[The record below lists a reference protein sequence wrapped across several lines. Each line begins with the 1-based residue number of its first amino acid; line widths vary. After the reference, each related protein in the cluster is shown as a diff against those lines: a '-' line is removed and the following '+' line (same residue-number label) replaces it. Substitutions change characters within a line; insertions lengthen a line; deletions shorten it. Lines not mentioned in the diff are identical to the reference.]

1 MPNLAP
7 KIPPKKLK
15 DNWFQVCSNPED
27 PDDEG
32 LCIQIIEGPFSHVVV
47 KFKNFQTY
55 QKLNDDGSLDCDY
68 QYDIVH
74 APSTIG
80 EENITDEQ
88 GEIFEKKLGES
99 IIELLWESAKN
110 ENRSGNTEESNTE

>member
-55 QKLNDDGSLDCDY
+55 KKLNDDGSLDCDY

-88 GEIFEKKLGES
+88 GVIYTGNPKILKNVCPGVFGEIKPVGYCMIGK
-99 IIELLWESAKN
+99 
-110 ENRSGNTEESNTE
+110 R